1 MDGWWMLLNPSTD
14 GKGTVRW
21 KAQPVPGCL
30 PQEHE
35 AVGHSVPTV
44 RKQNETKAGTQI
56 LSFFL
61 FSLRP

>member
-1 MDGWWMLLNPSTD
+1 MLLNPSTD

-44 RKQNETKAGTQI
+44 RKQNEIKAGT
-56 LSFFL
+56 
-61 FSLRP
+61 